1 MAEKLSG
8 PSATA
13 LTVGVELL
21 GVGLLTV
28 LAGASD
34 EAGGIVVLFMIG
46 LWLIWMISDASV
58 LSKLGNALSNV
69 AAQAS

>member
-34 EAGGIVVLFMIG
+34 DAGSIVVLFMIG

-58 LSKLGNALSNV
+58 LSRLGNALSNV